1 MRLFMKHYADE
12 SSSASPLP
20 EPAANQ
26 RHQDSEQIKRELAQI
41 VAVMCDEVSLDA
53 DPNKATKAPTTT
65 QVADQ
70 DERALAAAG
79 PADDNRPGPHAAWD
93 VLTGAVPPAAH
104 PRPEPSPAAQRP
116 KGFWFWLRRRF

>member
-12 SSSASPLP
+12 SSSASPLH
-20 EPAANQ
+20 EPTANQ

-53 DPNKATKAPTTT
+53 DPTKATSVPTPPP
-65 QVADQ
+65 VADK
-70 DERALAAAG
+70 DERSLAAAG
-79 PADDNRPGPHAAWD
+79 PADNSPSGPHAAWD
-93 VLTGAVPPAAH
+93 ILTGAVPPAAH

-116 KGFWFWLRRRF
+116 KGFWSWLRRRF